1 MQIPEESDIKIYF
14 LSSFFQVHHEYI
26 SLNSQKNSTCG
37 PYNLSYILRA
47 LGFKE
52 YHGISISEDYLAS
65 LAQVHIS
72 KEDANKSNKINDQI
86 KEGQITEEEAVRKYH
101 KVWYKY
107 NLKETSNP
115 VELGASCQ
123 GLIHACE
130 KVTGNAIAAL
140 PIIAYTKDGKEYLT
154 SKRFSKLTE
163 LLIKKRS
170 RWELQLIL
178 NYRTN
183 KLLNMNHATYN
194 LFSLI
199 EAENPEALFGHDPW
213 SEGHYVSCGAIIQ
226 KKCKFWYLIRDTY
239 KNKGFGGYHL
249 QPFELV
255 RKALIRDDGREGGIL
270 LLINKQAEKE
280 AQDEL
285 KKMGFFL
292 SPWDN
297 GSPFYRE

>member
-1 MQIPEESDIKIYF
+1 MQIPAESDIKIYL
-14 LSSFFQVHHEYI
+14 LSHFFQIHHEYI

-37 PYNLSYILRA
+37 PYNLSYILRG

-72 KEDANKSNKINDQI
+72 RKDANKSNKINDQI
-86 KEGQITEEEAVRKYH
+86 KEGQITEEEAERKYH

-115 VELGASCQ
+115 IELGASCQ
-123 GLIHACE
+123 GLIYACD
-130 KVTGNAIAAL
+130 KVTENAISTL

-154 SKRFSKLTE
+154 SERFSKLTE

-170 RWELQLIL
+170 RWGLQLIL
-178 NYRTN
+178 NYHTN
-183 KLLNMNHATYN
+183 KLLNMNHDAYN
-194 LFSLI
+194 LFSLF

-226 KKCKFWYLIRDTY
+226 KKGEFWYLIRDTY
-239 KNKGFGGYHL
+239 NNKGFRGYHL

-280 AQDEL
+280 AQGEL
-285 KKMGFFL
+285 KNMGFFL